1 MKRSYTMGYRK
12 RSYIVIRII
21 LFVIVFGGLYLFR
34 MYEQSQKPVTKIN
47 CTYTEGI
54 FVGSTYEFK
63 GEKLT
68 DYLMNYKVNYD
79 DFEISNEEMIEKG
92 DKNFLFEEN
101 SLNKASNI
109 ATVNFNEDHVNIILN
124 VNLKSFSEIDES
136 YLFTVEDLKEYEGEY
151 DLAATLN
158 NLNSDGDHCAFE

>member
-1 MKRSYTMGYRK
+1 M
-12 RSYIVIRII
+12 
-21 LFVIVFGGLYLFR
+21 
-34 MYEQSQKPVTKIN
+34 
-47 CTYTEGI
+47 
-54 FVGSTYEFK
+54 GSTYEFK

-79 DFEISNEEMIEKG
+79 DFEISKEEMIEKG
-92 DKNFLFEEN
+92 DKNVLFEEN

>member
-1 MKRSYTMGYRK
+1 M
-12 RSYIVIRII
+12 
-21 LFVIVFGGLYLFR
+21 
-34 MYEQSQKPVTKIN
+34 
-47 CTYTEGI
+47 
-54 FVGSTYEFK
+54 GSTYEFK

-79 DFEISNEEMIEKG
+79 DFEISKEEMIEKG

>member
-1 MKRSYTMGYRK
+1 M
-12 RSYIVIRII
+12 
-21 LFVIVFGGLYLFR
+21 
-34 MYEQSQKPVTKIN
+34 
-47 CTYTEGI
+47 
-54 FVGSTYEFK
+54 GSTYEFK

-79 DFEISNEEMIEKG
+79 NFEISKEEMIEKG
-92 DKNFLFEEN
+92 DKNVLFEEN